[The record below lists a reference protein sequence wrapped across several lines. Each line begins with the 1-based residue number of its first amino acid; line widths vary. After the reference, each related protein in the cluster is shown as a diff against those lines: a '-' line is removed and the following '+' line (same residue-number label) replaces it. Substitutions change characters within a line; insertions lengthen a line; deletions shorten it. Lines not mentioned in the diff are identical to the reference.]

1 MCGFQKLMFWFLKNG
16 PFLCEAA
23 SSLLPG
29 LSQKSS
35 SAGATW
41 EQLVPGEITE
51 AVLETAPTGHGCQLT
66 PASLGA
72 QDHLRADT
80 EGPTSSRGADRLQKV
95 AIKWSCRDYRVIL
108 TIIK

>member
-1 MCGFQKLMFWFLKNG
+1 MFWFLKNG

-23 SSLLPG
+23 PSPLPG

-41 EQLVPGEITE
+41 EQLVPGETRE
-51 AVLETAPTGHGCQLT
+51 AVLEAAPTGHGCQLT
-66 PASLGA
+66 PAPLGA
-72 QDHLRADT
+72 QDHRNRAET

-95 AIKWSCRDYRVIL
+95 AIKWSCRDYRAIL

>member
-1 MCGFQKLMFWFLKNG
+1 MFWFLKNG

-23 SSLLPG
+23 PSPLPG

-41 EQLVPGEITE
+41 EQLV
-51 AVLETAPTGHGCQLT
+51 LETAPTGHGCQLT
-66 PASLGA
+66 PAPLGA
-72 QDHLRADT
+72 QDHLNRAET

-95 AIKWSCRDYRVIL
+95 AIKWSCRDYRAIL